1 MIYISYFISH
11 GSQVEL
17 VLPKQVC
24 RELLYGFAEKPIQP
38 HYQHLE
44 VISICWCWSWWK
56 WTKSITST
64 LRWFQLLGGV
74 DVKSGL
80 LILGVFTPSTSQQKH
95 LKKQEHPPP
104 PPPVPHIP
112 YNANTRKI
120 KVHQFSFTIQFVPF
134 NHWLD
139 WKRTLNLVDK
149 ASMQYLGTTERASPR
164 SDDHPLLNGTGEVNC
179 LCLLSYILYLLFLCF
194 YPRFFPGYWARQ
206 LHRGR
211 WKQRSLAITESSR
224 PISWVGDID
233 YSQNNPYHKN
243 LKLQNSL
250 QFPVNLKPKSRHNSP
265 RNSASCC
272 STPSSITNR
281 VPLLN
286 ITHKERGAGSL
297 AILFSKSP
305 KSSPGSPQY
314 FPDSP

>member
-1 MIYISYFISH
+1 M
-11 GSQVEL
+11 
-17 VLPKQVC
+17 
-24 RELLYGFAEKPIQP
+24 
-38 HYQHLE
+38 
-44 VISICWCWSWWK
+44 
-56 WTKSITST
+56 T
-64 LRWFQLLGGV
+64 WFQLLGGV
-74 DVKSGL
+74 DFKSGL

-134 NHWLD
+134 NDWLD
-139 WKRTLNLVDK
+139 SKRTLNLVDK

-179 LCLLSYILYLLFLCF
+179 LCLLFYIYFLCF
-194 YPRFFPGYWARQ
+194 YPRLLPGHWARQ

-250 QFPVNLKPKSRHNSP
+250 QFPVNLKPKSGHNSP